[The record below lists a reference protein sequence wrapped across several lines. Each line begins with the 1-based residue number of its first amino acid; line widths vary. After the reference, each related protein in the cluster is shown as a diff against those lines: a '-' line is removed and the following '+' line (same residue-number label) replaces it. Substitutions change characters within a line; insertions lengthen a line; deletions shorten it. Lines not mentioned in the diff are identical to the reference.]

1 MNDDYLSEPPA
12 RAGLRRVLIVAVIV
26 AALGALFLFGLL
38 RGQPDRDIESARLG
52 EPMPDFQLALHT
64 PYWPEYGRIFE
75 FDAGQLEKPMVVNFW
90 ATWCLPCREEAP
102 VLQAAWQEYGEEV
115 TILGVQTQERNEQ
128 GGRQFISEF
137 GLTFPNVIDDTS
149 QVSIDW
155 GLFGVPETFFIR
167 EDGTL
172 AYKHT
177 GIVTQAVL
185 EERIGELLQ

>member
-1 MNDDYLSEPPA
+1 MSDEFASE
-12 RAGLRRVLIVAVIV
+12 RRSGHGLRRVLIVVIVV

-52 EPMPDFQLALHT
+52 RQMPAFELPVHA
-64 PYWPEYGRIFE
+64 PFRPEYGSTFE
-75 FDAGQLEKPMVVNFW
+75 FAAQELEKPMVVNFW

-102 VLQAAWQEYGEEV
+102 VLQAAWRRYGEQV
-115 TILGVQTQERNEQ
+115 TIVGIQTQERNEA
-128 GGRQFISEF
+128 GGRQFIDEF
-137 GLTFPNVIDDTS
+137 GLTFPNVIDENS